1 MYIFYFIIQ
10 TIKIIPLFI
19 FSKIFIKREILNL
32 YVFQWINVIMNKKSY
47 SLKDL
52 YFLYANLP
60 EFRSVL
66 YYLLKGKAKYIQWIA
81 PGMSNLYIN
90 CPLIGT
96 GLVIQHGFSTIINA
110 KSIGCNCQIWQNV
123 TIGVSKSHM
132 EDSKPTIGN
141 NVKICAN
148 SVVIGN
154 ITIGNNVIIGAGA
167 IVTKDIPDDCTV
179 VGNPAHIVHKNL

>member
-1 MYIFYFIIQ
+1 MYFFYSLLQIIR
-10 TIKIIPLFI
+10 IIPLFI
-19 FSKIFIKREILNL
+19 FSRIFIERGTLNL
-32 YVFQWINVIMNKKSY
+32 YILQWIKVIMNKKSY

-52 YFLYANLP
+52 FFLYTHLP
-60 EFRSVL
+60 EFRSIL

-90 CPLIGT
+90 CFPIGP

-132 EDSKPTIGN
+132 EESKPTIGD

-154 ITIGNNVIIGAGA
+154 ITVGNNVISEQ
-167 IVTKDIPDDCTV
+167 VQ
-179 VGNPAHIVHKNL
+179 L

>member
-1 MYIFYFIIQ
+1 
-10 TIKIIPLFI
+10 
-19 FSKIFIKREILNL
+19 
-32 YVFQWINVIMNKKSY
+32 MNKKSY

-52 YFLYANLP
+52 FFLYTHLP
-60 EFRSVL
+60 EFRSIL

-90 CPLIGT
+90 CFPIGP

-132 EDSKPTIGN
+132 EESKPTIGD

-154 ITIGNNVIIGAGA
+154 ITVGNNVIIGAGTV
-167 IVTKDIPDDCTV
+167 VTRDIPDNCTV
-179 VGNPAHIVHKNL
+179 VGNPAHIIHKNH